1 MTNEKQ
7 RQKWREASKRY
18 RERHPEKVR
27 NIDRENKRRQN
38 LSPEFREK
46 KNFSRR
52 ANGIGITK
60 KRWEQ
65 MFDDQGRVCA
75 ICKVDNPG
83 SSKGWHL
90 DHCHKTK
97 TIRFILCTHCNRGL
111 GGFRDNPDLLRMA
124 AQMLEEFNCNKLQDS
139 DGLP

>member
-27 NIDRENKRRQN
+27 NINRENKRRQN

-75 ICKVDNPG
+75 ICKLHNPG

-124 AQMLEEFNCNKLQDS
+124 AQMLEEFNCNKLQDN